1 MPKFPEPIEQLIHE
15 LGCLPGVGPKTA
27 ERYAFSLLK
36 RRPEERERLAQT
48 IIEVSGTLTTCSVCG
63 NYTEKDPCHICAN
76 PQRDRATI
84 CLVATE
90 QDLLAI
96 ERTGEFQGLYHVLG
110 GVLSPADGIT
120 PTELNIRQLLA
131 RLQRERPVEIILAF
145 DHTIEGESTMLY
157 LTRIIKSFDIRITR
171 LARGLPIGSEVGY
184 ADEIT
189 LTDAL
194 KGRSEIKKELI
205 PEKIMSKK

>member
-1 MPKFPEPIEQLIHE
+1 
-15 LGCLPGVGPKTA
+15 LPGVGPKTA

-36 RRPEERERLAQT
+36 RRPEEREALAQS
-48 IIEVSGTLTTCSVCG
+48 ILEVGGALTTCSVCG
-63 NYTEKDPCHICAN
+63 NYTEKDPCHICADS
-76 PQRDRATI
+76 QRDRAVI
-84 CLVATE
+84 CVVATE
-90 QDLLAI
+90 QDLLAV
-96 ERTGEFQGLYHVLG
+96 ERTSEFRGVYHVLG

-120 PTELNIRQLLA
+120 PTELNVRQLLG
-131 RLQRERPVEIILAF
+131 RLQHETPREIILAF

-157 LTRIIKSFDIRITR
+157 LTRAIKAFDIRITR

-194 KGRSEIKKELI
+194 KGRNEVHRDLVADRQKEQ
-205 PEKIMSKK
+205 PEQKEKAPF